1 MNDDSHRKRTVAML
15 LAITVA
21 AVVGVFLLPRIPQD
35 PAYHVFADQRTIFA
49 IPNFWNVASNLP
61 FVVAGLAGIWLI
73 ASRKAIGGLPELRV
87 AYLMF
92 FVGATLTGIGSGW
105 YHLNPSNETLLWDR
119 LPMTIAFMSFLA
131 VVIGEYLSTTVA
143 QRWLWPLLVVGALSV
158 VYWSWTETQ
167 GIGDLRPYVL
177 VQFLPGL
184 LVVLILCM
192 CTSPF
197 ADTGSISA
205 NGYMWGMLVAY
216 SAAKIT
222 ELLDAPIYAA
232 LGGFSGHSIKH
243 LLTATGV
250 VILAAALLYRRR
262 PGHIA
267 VVGSGLT
274 DRYTSANR
282 A

>member
-1 MNDDSHRKRTVAML
+1 MQDDSHRKRTVAML

-21 AVVGVFLLPRIPQD
+21 AVVGVLLLPLIPQD

-61 FVVAGLAGIWLI
+61 FVVAGLAGIWLV

-143 QRWLWPLLVVGALSV
+143 QRWLWPLLVLGALSV

-205 NGYMWGMLVAY
+205 NGYIWGMLVAY

-250 VILAAALLYRRR
+250 VILAAALLCRRR

-267 VVGSGLT
+267 AV
-274 DRYTSANR
+274 DPD
-282 A
+282 

>member
-1 MNDDSHRKRTVAML
+1 MNDDSHRKQTVAML
-15 LAITVA
+15 LAITVTA
-21 AVVGVFLLPRIPQD
+21 IVGVFLLPRIPQD
-35 PAYHVFADQRTIFA
+35 PAYHVFADQRTLFG

-87 AYLMF
+87 AYLIF

-119 LPMTIAFMSFLA
+119 LPMTIAFISFLA

-143 QRWLWPLLVVGALSV
+143 QRWLWPLLVLGALSV
-158 VYWSWTETQ
+158 IYWSWTETQ

-197 ADTGSISA
+197 RNTGYISA
-205 NGYMWGMLVAY
+205 NGYIWGMLVVY
-216 SAAKIT
+216 STAKIA

-262 PGHIA
+262 LGHIA
-267 VVGSGLT
+267 AV
-274 DRYTSANR
+274 DPD
-282 A
+282 